1 MSSSES
7 NDDSPSI
14 IIIQQQEQQQQQRPN
29 ESFLLKASIA
39 GSVCAF
45 VSALLN
51 GVDVTKIR
59 MQNQASSNI
68 KYHGLL
74 SGMTYLFR

>member
-7 NDDSPSI
+7 NDDSQSI
-14 IIIQQQEQQQQQRPN
+14 IIIQQQQQRPN

-74 SGMTYLFR
+74 SGALCIFR